1 MALIEEAIA
10 EAERDI
16 AEGTELLSG
25 TETETEYT
33 RDENVI
39 HTDLQVPIEEH
50 T

>member
-1 MALIEEAIA
+1 MSLIEEAIV

-16 AEGTELLSG
+16 AEGTDILVG

-39 HTDLQVPIEEH
+39 HPDL
-50 T
+50 